1 MYQCKHRWWFVSQLS
16 CIILCDWWRV
26 KFVFSQ
32 CGWQEYEQ
40 FRSSM
45 CKHSIP
51 NMTYLDEAVVHE
63 TTAKKQNAL
72 RSLRVISEEC
82 FSCFSDLIYQHMKRL
97 DPKNWEDDV
106 TYASNQIEK
115 LASHFKDPLEKDNF
129 DCRVVHKES
138 RQLKN
143 FARSHWSGLDA
154 HSFWEKI
161 FIYRR
166 NEFKNVF
173 LMDKINFSL
182 STLNSMAERAFR
194 YLTLLLSDK
203 RLSLKHK
210 TTKSLMEI
218 NLSDQIWTEK
228 EKNEILERA
237 VDVYLSKQQGNKITE
252 LPTKVCHMKLDNENN
267 QERLLEPYEED
278 KVVLLTDPTPG
289 SWQWGR
295 TLTALF
301 HILYYV
307 NFKLF
312 FGLFTTSDFVLASF
326 VFNVFFTFWRTE
338 RKNID
343 ISHFSLSCSKIEWL
357 NYLKKITKSI
367 KILIKCIH
375 VSTEKVGGL
384 SQIFSCYC

>member
-1 MYQCKHRWWFVSQLS
+1 M
-16 CIILCDWWRV
+16 
-26 KFVFSQ
+26 
-32 CGWQEYEQ
+32 
-40 FRSSM
+40 
-45 CKHSIP
+45 
-51 NMTYLDEAVVHE
+51 A
-63 TTAKKQNAL
+63 
-72 RSLRVISEEC
+72 
-82 FSCFSDLIYQHMKRL
+82 
-97 DPKNWEDDV
+97 
-106 TYASNQIEK
+106 
-115 LASHFKDPLEKDNF
+115 
-129 DCRVVHKES
+129 
-138 RQLKN
+138 
-143 FARSHWSGLDA
+143 
-154 HSFWEKI
+154 
-161 FIYRR
+161 
-166 NEFKNVF
+166 
-173 LMDKINFSL
+173 KINFSL
-182 STLNSMAERAFR
+182 STSNSMVERAFR

-237 VDVYLSKQQGNKITE
+237 VDVYLSKQQGNKTAD
-252 LPTKVCHMKLDNENN
+252 LPTKVSHMKLDNENN
-267 QERLLEPYEED
+267 QERLFEPYEED
-278 KVVLLTDPTPG
+278 KVVLLTDPTCEWW

-307 NFKLF
+307 NFKLL

-338 RKNID
+338 RNNID

-357 NYLKKITKSI
+357 NSLNKIIKSI
-367 KILIKCIH
+367 KILIKCVH